1 MYSMAPNV
9 DSSAALTAGKELLR
23 AYRAQKAQLARAR
36 PATPPR
42 ANGVQSDPEADFL
55 LSVLSSSSNAQPQ
68 EDSKQ
73 WWLQQTDQSAEQYT
87 ACAAE
92 SADQLLDKLTQ
103 QIQSGV
109 NATALLGRQIDSTL
123 RYCRAMQQRSPTMNE
138 VEALLSQLRS
148 ASELLDRR
156 RAADS
161 ALEAA
166 ALRLTYYSS
175 TATDAT
181 QQPVAQADSQRTVQR
196 LEAENSRLKERLSLL
211 QQHLQRTQSQ
221 QQLAATP
228 AVVLTGT
235 RDTQLHNGVMNFAKA
250 AEYSSAGNGH
260 SSANYAERLSAVAHN
275 EQVSPQQQT
284 ATAAAA
290 LLLAP
295 AVAATAPPA
304 AAAVAVASH
313 QRDDVRLQ
321 QAAADLQLISSAPAA
336 AAAAAAA
343 AIAAAT
349 DAHQQSITDDSRS
362 AANNSAPTT
371 QSGTQQQAAIT
382 SEPVLHVAQRAPP
395 LNSDNTSSSSTS
407 WGLWG
412 AAKAV
417 WGFAGGSS
425 SRGAPNPQQLP
436 LTPQQR
442 RRSSQHSHAVLI
454 M

>member
-1 MYSMAPNV
+1 MAPNSE
-9 DSSAALTAGKELLR
+9 SSAAITAGKELLR

-42 ANGVQSDPEADFL
+42 ANGVQSNPEADFL
-55 LSVLSSSSNAQPQ
+55 LTVLNSSSNAQLQ

-73 WWLQQTDQSAEQYT
+73 WWLQQADHSAEQYT
-87 ACAAE
+87 ACSAE

-103 QIQSGV
+103 QIQSGI
-109 NATALLGRQIDSTL
+109 NATALLGRQVDSTL

-166 ALRLTYYSS
+166 ALRLTYHSS
-175 TATDAT
+175 ATTDAA
-181 QQPVAQADSQRTVQR
+181 QQPAAQADSQRTVQR

-221 QQLAATP
+221 QQTSTAP

-235 RDTQLHNGVMNFAKA
+235 KDTQLHNGVMNSAIA
-250 AEYSSAGNGH
+250 AEHNSAGNGH
-260 SSANYAERLSAVAHN
+260 LSANYAERLPVVALN
-275 EQVSPQQQT
+275 EQRLQQQQT
-284 ATAAAA
+284 ATAAA
-290 LLLAP
+290 
-295 AVAATAPPA
+295 VMPPA
-304 AAAVAVASH
+304 AAVAAASH
-313 QRDDVRLQ
+313 QHDDVRSQ
-321 QAAADLQLISSAPAA
+321 PAAADLQSTSSSARTAPV
-336 AAAAAAA
+336 AAAAAA

-349 DAHQQSITDDSRS
+349 DADQQSITDDSRS

-395 LNSDNTSSSSTS
+395 LNSDHTSSSSSS

-425 SRGAPNPQQLP
+425 KSSGTSNQHQQLP